1 MNRVRVAVRAGMLA
15 GLGLGAVGMA
25 LAGGGASAASSS
37 AKAAFA
43 GTNWHSVSYP
53 GTSNTAAC
61 GIYPLTA
68 GQVTYERVP
77 SGKSEALVLLTCR
90 ASSNPFAMLEAFTPG
105 TTRGHPHYVQT
116 LLNVTTNPWIAGR
129 FSATATSVSM
139 DVAGYGSQTVTSPN
153 VFRILHWT
161 WRGGRFVSG
170 TATHISQKT
179 YSASLHVG

>member
-1 MNRVRVAVRAGMLA
+1 VAV
-15 GLGLGAVGMA
+15 
-25 LAGGGASAASSS
+25 AGGGASAATST

-68 GQVTYERVP
+68 GQVSYVQVP
-77 SGKSEALVLLTCR
+77 NGKSEALVLLTCG
-90 ASSNPFAMLEAFTPG
+90 ASTNPFAMLEAFTPG
-105 TTRGHPHYVQT
+105 ATRGHPHYVQT
-116 LLNVTTNPWIAGR
+116 LLNVKTNPWIAGR

-139 DVAGYGSQTVTSPN
+139 DVAGYGSPNAAAPN

-161 WRGGRFVSG
+161 WHGGRYVSG
-170 TATHISQKT
+170 KETHISQAT
-179 YSASLHVG
+179 YSASLHT